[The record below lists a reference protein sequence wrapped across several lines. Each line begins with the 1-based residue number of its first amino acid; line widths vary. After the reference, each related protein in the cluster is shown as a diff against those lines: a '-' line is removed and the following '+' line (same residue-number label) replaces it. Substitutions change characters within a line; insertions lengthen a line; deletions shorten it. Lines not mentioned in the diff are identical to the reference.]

1 MEDEQE
7 GQEGSEIPIEDEGG
21 DERSE
26 GGWSDAT
33 TLVLG
38 ERNPEERDELD
49 DSENEMPPLMNG
61 GSPVASPASPG
72 GGDGAS
78 ENGSS
83 ESVVMSPKDTKNE
96 WKEELFQTPPDLK
109 GSLRRHELIEMCVDI
124 LWPSFFADYRRVI
137 ALEKSRGSMTGT
149 RFGGDLRFLLPFTT
163 FG

>member
-38 ERNPEERDELD
+38 EHNPEERDELD

-78 ENGSS
+78 EDGSS

-96 WKEELFQTPPDLK
+96 WKEELFQTPPDFK
-109 GSLRRHELIEMCVDI
+109 GSLRRHELIEMCVALMQFLGEKHPDI
-124 LWPSFFADYRRVI
+124 LKNLVFFHNVLFDAF
-137 ALEKSRGSMTGT
+137 LFGLTGSCVARPTS
-149 RFGGDLRFLLPFTT
+149 
-163 FG
+163 